1 MFNVSDRY
9 AVVLVT
15 YISQST
21 TVFFGI
27 KEFHEGTAMEFHE
40 GTAMEFHEG
49 CICCAAYVVFAAQHP
64 ERSWQFQ
71 IMTAILDVFVLSE
84 GRPRCFPTVAG
95 YVATPAILSK
105 GSDPCAPI
113 DSHLQPTCKEECPG
127 KDTFA

>member
-1 MFNVSDRY
+1 MNALFNVSDRY

-15 YISQST
+15 YISQLT

-27 KEFHEGTAMEFHE
+27 KEFHE

-71 IMTAILDVFVLSE
+71 IMTAILDDCNSHMGPRRFDHVVWRSTLS
-84 GRPRCFPTVAG
+84 
-95 YVATPAILSK
+95 LK
-105 GSDPCAPI
+105 GTHNS
-113 DSHLQPTCKEECPG
+113 LQSACTKN
-127 KDTFA
+127 ANLQM